1 MGWFWCLRAP
11 GICCFCLLCS
21 FDFTLFVGFLFPS
34 REVLALSVFPSF
46 GDETYF
52 RSTDVI
58 FQLSRHLVPR
68 SMFHMLSLHFHT
80 SACFSNRWTVATEC
94 LSPDP
99 KSLEQFPKLH
109 NGHYHKI
116 QHHQAGLPFLV
127 PEKKKSIN
135 LQLPY
140 VLQIPS
146 LILATEYAFS
156 SFHIALPFDK
166 ILRKDILVL
175 PPRETCNGKELYDR
189 PRQSSGKTFTQHIT
203 FHSFVTFAFTIL
215 NKFSSCIAVCLF
227 LHSAFKWGWV
237 VSNWFMD

>member
-1 MGWFWCLRAP
+1 MLSFSFPDTWSQGLCF
-11 GICCFCLLCS
+11 ICCLFISTRQLASRTAEQLL
-21 FDFTLFVGFLFPS
+21 
-34 REVLALSVFPSF
+34 
-46 GDETYF
+46 
-52 RSTDVI
+52 
-58 FQLSRHLVPR
+58 Q
-68 SMFHMLSLHFHT
+68 
-80 SACFSNRWTVATEC
+80 SACHQIQNHLNNSQSYTTVIIIKFSTIKLGC
-94 LSPDP
+94 PSLSQ
-99 KSLEQFPKLH
+99 K
-109 NGHYHKI
+109 
-116 QHHQAGLPFLV
+116 
-127 PEKKKSIN
+127 KKKSIN

-227 LHSAFKWGWV
+227 LHSAFK
-237 VSNWFMD
+237 